1 MKKSVKKFVY
11 IFILL
16 LSVSVGA
23 SENTENNLIK
33 VAPLGSAA
41 EGRIVSYI
49 PADVG
54 WVPKMQI
61 LFMFRETDGSL
72 VHCCPGDFELSPV
85 KLWKSLPENQGKK
98 ISFDEV
104 SGLNHMRPQVQKEQG
119 AMCIGM
125 EYAVLS
131 SEYND
136 ANVMAAFMLGRKY
149 RIWSHEFGLY
159 TEFEIPEKLWAMKSL
174 QLLWVVNEG
183 IPVSTPAQPPIIKV
197 SIPRALKN
205 DNLSIQYVAPF
216 DEPVYEQWNR
226 KEIDKNGYAELILS
240 ERGGSLRVSPADI
253 NGVHA
258 LYIVES
264 VTNDVISLPDDADY
278 VYQPEKAVSCRFT
291 LSGSKEAY
299 EKVYYISLYPSPKCF
314 IPVIRHAIYAGSEQ
328 KKADF
333 LRTHEVRF
341 SVCPGTY
348 RAVIYNH
355 SRQRHGEMMI
365 EVKSDSEKN
374 VFDVNIKDE
383 GEGLTFPREYLEMFS
398 VEKEEQVK

>member
-1 MKKSVKKFVY
+1 MKRMITACVVCVLSGFLADSVV
-11 IFILL
+11 
-16 LSVSVGA
+16 A
-23 SENTENNLIK
+23 AENAESKLIK

-41 EGRIVSYI
+41 EGRITSYI

-61 LFMFRETDGSL
+61 LFMFREPDGSL
-72 VHCCPGDFELSPV
+72 VHCCPGNFELSPV
-85 KLWKSLPENQGKK
+85 KLWKSLPENQDKK

-104 SGLNHMRPQVQKEQG
+104 SGLQPMRPQVQKEQG

-136 ANVMAAFMLGRKY
+136 ANVMAAFMLGSHY

-159 TEFEIPEKLWAMKSL
+159 TEFDIPEKLWALKSL
-174 QLLWVVNEG
+174 QLLWVINEG
-183 IPVSTPAQPPIIKV
+183 MPVPTPARLPKIKV
-197 SIPRALKN
+197 SIPGALKN

-226 KEIDKNGYAELILS
+226 KEFDKNGYAELTLS
-240 ERGGSLRVSPADI
+240 ERGGSLRVSPEDI

-291 LSGSKEAY
+291 LSGSNEAC
-299 EKVYYISLYPSPKCF
+299 EKAYYISLYPSPNSF
-314 IPVIRHAIYAGSEQ
+314 IPVIRYAIYAGSEQ

-333 LRTHEVRF
+333 LKTNEVQF

-348 RAVIYNH
+348 RAVIYSH
-355 SRQRHGEMMI
+355 SRQRHG
-365 EVKSDSEKN
+365 
-374 VFDVNIKDE
+374 
-383 GEGLTFPREYLEMFS
+383 
-398 VEKEEQVK
+398 